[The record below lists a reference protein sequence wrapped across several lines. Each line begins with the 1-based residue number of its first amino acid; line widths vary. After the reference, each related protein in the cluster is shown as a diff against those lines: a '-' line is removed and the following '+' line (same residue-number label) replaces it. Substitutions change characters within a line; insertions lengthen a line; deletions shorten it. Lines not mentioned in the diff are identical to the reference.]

1 MALPVSRLELGSREE
16 DATIIASRLI
26 IVSRCWLSHGHRG
39 AGSPGGSGVRERHPG
54 LCPDVPQCHRG
65 AAGVGWGFCDAPG
78 PLPSSSPCDFPQDTK
93 PRPPPRSPL
102 TLYPSFPSWVPIS
115 IPLPTLALH
124 HPPGPPPA
132 SPPYR
137 GLTSP
142 LSLPEAG
149 MREEHFG
156 ALRGQI
162 KTLYLS
168 SW

>member
-65 AAGVGWGFCDAPG
+65 AAGVGWGFCGAPG
-78 PLPSSSPCDFPQDTK
+78 PLPSSSPCDFPHDTK
-93 PRPPPRSPL
+93 PRPSPRSPL

-124 HPPGPPPA
+124 HPHNPPA
-132 SPPYR
+132 PPSLTALPWAHVPFKPPRSWNVR
-137 GLTSP
+137 GAFRRPARSDKD
-142 LSLPEAG
+142 AI
-149 MREEHFG
+149 F
-156 ALRGQI
+156 I
-162 KTLYLS
+162 
-168 SW
+168 